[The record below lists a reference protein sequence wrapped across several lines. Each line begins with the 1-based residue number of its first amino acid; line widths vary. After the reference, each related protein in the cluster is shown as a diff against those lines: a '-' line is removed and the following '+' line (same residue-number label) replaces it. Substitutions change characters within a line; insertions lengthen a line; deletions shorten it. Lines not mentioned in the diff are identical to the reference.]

1 MILDDFLINFYG
13 ILQYISLIVAILFY
27 KKYKNYTF
35 YNFFV
40 LYLVNIIVFDILAK
54 TIFEKDNFS
63 LFNYYTFFEF
73 NFFALIYYAL
83 IKEKSTLTFIKI
95 LVIIFNAIYF
105 ISFIY
110 DDLTKYTVLIE
121 GIFNSI
127 FIILYFKELLNSD
140 SILNYKK
147 LLPFWISVGFLLFYL
162 TSIPFFTLLYSGFFN
177 SRTMF
182 PILYS
187 LIIVFNLCFIYG
199 LITCKKTE
207 G

>member
-1 MILDDFLINFYG
+1 MIQDDFLLNFSG
-13 ILQYISLIVAILFY
+13 FFQYVSLLVAILFY
-27 KKYKNYTF
+27 KMYKNYTF
-35 YNFFV
+35 YKFFV
-40 LYLVNIIVFDILAK
+40 IYLIYTIVFDILAK
-54 TIFEKDNFS
+54 TIFEFNNIS

-83 IKEKSTLTFIKI
+83 IKEKSTLIFIKI
-95 LVIIFNAIYF
+95 LIIIFNAIYF

-110 DDLTKYTVLIE
+110 DDLIKYTVLIE
-121 GIFNSI
+121 GIFNSV

-140 SILNYKK
+140 NILNYKK

-162 TSIPFFTLLYSGFFN
+162 TSIPFFTLLYSGFFS
-177 SRTMF
+177 SRIMF

-187 LIIVFNLCFIYG
+187 LIIVFHLCFIYG
-199 LITCKKTE
+199 LVTCKKTE